1 MTVSLTGAT
10 GFVGQAVL
18 DVAAQVEEPVRAL
31 TRRPQAGRKHVD
43 WIAGDLSNPA
53 ALARL
58 CDGTDA
64 VIHVAGLTTTPDPAD
79 FEEANVAGTE
89 RLIAAAELLPAMIG
103 HDVPGQV
110 VKAGT
115 SDRRYPLPDSARA

>member
-1 MTVSLTGAT
+1 MTNAADTYIYLQRHEQSHYRICTEDLVHMFAQMGVDTG
-10 GFVGQAVL
+10 
-18 DVAAQVEEPVRAL
+18 
-31 TRRPQAGRKHVD
+31 VD
-43 WIAGDLSNPA
+43 L
-53 ALARL
+53 
-58 CDGTDA
+58 
-64 VIHVAGLTTTPDPAD
+64 
-79 FEEANVAGTE
+79 E